1 MDNSKFQIEID
12 NITSKEWNNLITLF
26 DDLTVFQTWEYGK
39 KNSLQLSHLLIKY
52 EGEVVA
58 CAQIRIFKLPFLRF
72 GVAYLN
78 HGPLWL
84 KKNIGDNINSLKKI
98 ASVLINEYVVRRGL
112 YLKINLEYEKID
124 ARAEEI
130 INNFVEL
137 GYVRKENQGQ
147 HLILVLDKS
156 LDDLRKGLDQKWRNQ
171 LNIADRNSLEIIEGF
186 EENYIL
192 EFSKIFK
199 SMAIKKK
206 FAKPDSI
213 DGFIEVF
220 RMLPINLRPLVVL
233 CKNNDEYIAGG
244 VFSTL
249 GTTGIYLFGA
259 SNDTG
264 RDLRA
269 SYLIQWGII
278 NWLLEN
284 GFNRYNLSGAN
295 KINNAGTYHFKAG
308 ITKKNGFASN
318 YLDSFSYCKGYINKT
333 IVKFINK
340 FIKKDF

>member
-12 NITSKEWNNLITLF
+12 NITREEWNNLITIF

-39 KNSLQLSHLLIKY
+39 KNSFQLSHVVLKKNDEI
-52 EGEVVA
+52 VA
-58 CAQIRIFKLPFLRF
+58 CAQLRIFKLPTFKF

-84 KKNIGDNINSLKKI
+84 KKGIGDNINSLIKI
-98 ASVLINEYVVRRGL
+98 ATVLIDEYVIGRGL
-112 YLKINLEYEKID
+112 YLKINLEYEKTD
-124 ARAEEI
+124 TRAEEI
-130 INNFVEL
+130 MNYFAEL
-137 GYVRKENQGQ
+137 GYISKENKEQ
-147 HLILVLDKS
+147 HLILTLDKS
-156 LDDLRKGLDQKWRNQ
+156 QDELRKGLDQKWRNQ

-186 EENYIL
+186 EDNYIL
-192 EFSKIFK
+192 EFSRIFK
-199 SMAIKKK
+199 SMAVKKK

-220 RMLPINLRPLVVL
+220 KMLPINLRPLVVL
-233 CKNNDEYIAGG
+233 CKFNNEYIAGG
-244 VFSTL
+244 IFSTL
-249 GTTGIYLFGA
+249 GITGIYLFGA

-269 SYLIQWGII
+269 SYLIQWRII

-284 GFNRYNLSGAN
+284 GFSRYNLSGIN
-295 KINNAGTYHFKAG
+295 KINNPGTYHFKAG

-318 YLDSFSYCKGYINKT
+318 YLDSFSYCNGYINNM